1 LFLTSAFAASWLLCH
16 EFFASTSL
24 FLPREPLMI
33 ARWVR
38 VVGLVLLL
46 ATTTFAGR
54 ASAVIVVYDLRL
66 DFSNANNPNG
76 PWEYLKGNV
85 PLTHFSPVTQP
96 ALPAAAANG
105 YWGDTSSSNN
115 SAIMLTTA
123 GGSATGLWTD
133 NDFLKDDVLVRTT
146 DPSTGAPMIITW
158 TAPSAGSF
166 TYSGMLWNANAPL
179 GPGATSYAMTL
190 NAGPALESGTA
201 MPGNDRTNGISML
214 NGLIPVN
221 VLPGDVVALEFNP
234 APGPPFGSLA
244 GITFTIDFTPVPEP
258 SSLALASLG
267 LFAMT
272 GYALRRRKQSKSA
285 DKP

>member
-1 LFLTSAFAASWLLCH
+1 
-16 EFFASTSL
+16 
-24 FLPREPLMI
+24 MN

-46 ATTTFAGR
+46 ATTAVAGR

-146 DPSTGAPMIITW
+146 DPGTGAPMIITW

-179 GPGATSYAMTL
+179 GPFGTSYTMSL
-190 NAGPALESGTA
+190 NAGPSLEFGTA
-201 MPGNDRTNGISML
+201 LVGNNRPNGVSMV
-214 NGLIPVN
+214 NGLTPVN
-221 VLPGDVVALEFNP
+221 VLPGDVVALEFTP
-234 APGPPFGSLA
+234 AAGPPTGALA

-258 SSLALASLG
+258 SSLALASVG
-267 LFAMT
+267 LFAAT
-272 GYALRRRKQSKSA
+272 DYVLRRRSQRKSA
-285 DKP
+285 G